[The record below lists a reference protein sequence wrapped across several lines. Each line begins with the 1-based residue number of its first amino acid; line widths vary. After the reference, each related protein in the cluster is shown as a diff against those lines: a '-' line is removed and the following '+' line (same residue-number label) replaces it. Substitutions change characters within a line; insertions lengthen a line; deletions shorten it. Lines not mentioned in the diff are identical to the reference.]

1 MKKLIAFFFK
11 YSSWMIIMAV
21 IASVITGASN
31 TALVAMINEAIAQ
44 VGDTREALIWS
55 FVAVCLLLPISRVF
69 SQVLLVYLVQ
79 KAVYDLRMMLSR
91 QILSAPLRKL
101 EEIGP
106 NRLLSSLTDDVTMI
120 SNTLGNIPALVMHST
135 IVVSCVGYLVWLSWQ
150 AGAAVMVAIV
160 VGVLIFQAVVGR
172 AHYYANLARSEQ
184 DNLFK
189 HFRALTDGIKE
200 LKQHRPRKRS
210 FLNEI
215 LHMTG
220 SAYRRNNLTAAG
232 YYAGA
237 GSLGQL
243 LFFAVIGLLIFLL
256 PVMVADITPE
266 ILTGYALVLL
276 YLVVPLEGL
285 TSLVPNLINATI
297 ALERVEGLG
306 VTLQKMA
313 REEENSPERE
323 ATWQS
328 IELDAITHTYHREKE
343 DRTFTLGPISL
354 TFQPGELT
362 FLIGGNGSGKTTLAK
377 MILGLYQPESGE
389 IRLDGEVVTDE
400 NRDTYRQIFT
410 GIFSDF
416 FLFDTM
422 LGISGEIDDKVRQY
436 LKRLQ
441 LDHKVKVEDGS
452 LNTLDLSQGQRKRLA
467 LLTAYMEDR
476 PIYLFDEWAADQD
489 PVFKEIF
496 YFQLLPE
503 LKARGKTILVIS
515 HDDHYYHIADRI
527 IKLEYGQLEHDR
539 AAQPA
544 H

>member
-1 MKKLIAFFFK
+1 MNKLMSFFFR
-11 YSSWMIIMAV
+11 YSPSLIIIAM
-21 IASVITGASN
+21 IASVVTGACN
-31 TALVAMINEAIAQ
+31 TALVALINEAIADIGNTNQ
-44 VGDTREALIWS
+44 ALIWS
-55 FVAVCLLLPISRVF
+55 FAALCLLLPVTRVV

-106 NRLLSSLTDDVTMI
+106 NKLLTSLTDDVTMI
-120 SNTLGNIPALVMHST
+120 STTLGNIPALVMHGS
-135 IVVSCVGYLVWLSWQ
+135 IVLTCVGYLVYLSWQ
-150 AGAAVMVAIV
+150 AGLAVMVAIV
-160 VGVLIFQAVVGR
+160 IGVVMFRLVVGR
-172 AHYYANLARSEQ
+172 AQYYANMARSEQ

-200 LKQHRPRKRS
+200 LKQHRPRKKA
-210 FLNEI
+210 FTDEI
-215 LHMTG
+215 LHLTG
-220 SAYRRNNLTAAG
+220 SAFRRNNLAASG
-232 YYAGA
+232 YFAGA

-243 LFFAVIGLLIFLL
+243 LFFAVIGLLIFML
-256 PVMVADITPE
+256 PVMVAGITPQ

-285 TSLVPNLINATI
+285 TSLVPGLVTAVI

-306 VTLQKMA
+306 VTLKKFSLEQEPPM
-313 REEENSPERE
+313 RDED
-323 ATWQS
+323 WHL
-328 IELDAITHTYHREKE
+328 IELDEVTHTYHREKE
-343 DRTFTLGPISL
+343 DRTFTMGPISL
-354 TFQPGELT
+354 SFEPGELT

-377 MILGLYQPESGE
+377 MILGLYQPESGQ
-389 IRLDGEVVTDE
+389 IRLDGEEITDQ

-410 GIFSDF
+410 GVFSDF

-422 LGISGEIDDKVRQY
+422 LGIGAAEVDDKVRSY

-441 LDHKVKVEDGS
+441 IDHKVKIENGA

-476 PIYLFDEWAADQD
+476 PVYLFDEWAADQD
-489 PVFKEIF
+489 PIFKEIF
-496 YFQLLPE
+496 YLHLLPE
-503 LKARGKTILVIS
+503 LKARGKTIIVIS

-539 AAQPA
+539 VTANS
-544 H
+544 